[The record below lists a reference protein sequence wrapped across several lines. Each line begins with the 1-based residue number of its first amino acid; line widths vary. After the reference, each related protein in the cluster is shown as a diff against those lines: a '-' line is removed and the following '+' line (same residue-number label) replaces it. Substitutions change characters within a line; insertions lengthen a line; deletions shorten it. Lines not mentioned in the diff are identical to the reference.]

1 MKEYDGRVRLIF
13 KDFPLPS
20 HDLAR
25 PAHEAARCAGAFGRY
40 WPYHDLLFA
49 HQPKFERAD
58 LVRYALEV
66 GVPRDG
72 FVKCLDEHRF
82 ATAVADDVSQARAL
96 GVSSTPTF
104 LINNRPLVGAH
115 PVENF
120 RTAIDEALRDK
131 N

>member
-1 MKEYDGRVRLIF
+1 M
-13 KDFPLPS
+13 
-20 HDLAR
+20 
-25 PAHEAARCAGAFGRY
+25 
-40 WPYHDLLFA
+40 
-49 HQPKFERAD
+49 
-58 LVRYALEV
+58 
-66 GVPRDG
+66 
-72 FVKCLDEHRF
+72 
-82 ATAVADDVSQARAL
+82 ADDVSQARAL